1 MSDRADSIDGSGYPL
16 AFQVARGD
24 RANPVLAGGAG
35 DITMRVEAR
44 TMVGHQ
50 KEALVTEG
58 EGGDAWRLVSDEG
71 PNLKGTDLAPF
82 PLAFYNAALHA
93 DFLQRALALG
103 RAHGVTFDSL
113 SAALDNHYTFTG
125 SFFKGTGKGTA
136 DPVTVRVAARSSAA
150 PERVT
155 RVLDAALAASPVHAA
170 FSTPMVNVFAL
181 YVNSRR
187 CPVKRVSPSTS
198 ADAIDPFLAHRKAPA
213 PLAGRAGTEPLI
225 TRLDPDPND
234 ERPKLIAPEG
244 FVPILIRGTGEVVDP
259 AGVVAATAL
268 PASPGARFRMLADA
282 RPAPRRAPTPLALA
296 AAGVAFCYMTQLSR
310 YVEHRKHKVHGI
322 RVVQTNRFS
331 VAGRADDYSLR
342 GGGAPFETHV
352 FLNADEPDDLMQT
365 LLEIAENTCYLHA
378 ALRSKLP
385 GRVEAALNGAAL
397 TSV

>member
-1 MSDRADSIDGSGYPL
+1 MHRDAESIISAGYPL
-16 AFQVARGD
+16 GFPVARGA
-24 RANPVLAGGAG
+24 RPSPVLAGGAG

-44 TMVGHQ
+44 TLGGHQ

-82 PLAFYNAALHA
+82 PLAFFNAAMHA

-103 RAHGVTFDSL
+103 RTHGVTFDSL
-113 SAALDNHYTFTG
+113 TAELDNYYTFSG

-136 DPVTVRVAARSSAA
+136 DPVTVRVAAKSAA
-150 PERVT
+150 SPERVR

-170 FSTPMVNVFAL
+170 FATPLVNVFAL
-181 YVNSRR
+181 YVNGRR
-187 CPVKRVSPSTS
+187 CPVKRVAASTS
-198 ADAIDPFLAHRKAPA
+198 ADAVDPFLAHRKAPA
-213 PLAGRAGTEPLI
+213 PLAGAEGNTPII

-244 FVPILIRGTGEVVDP
+244 FVPILIRGRSEVVDL

-268 PASPGARFRMLADA
+268 PASPGARFRLLADA
-282 RPAPRRAPTPLALA
+282 RPAPRHAPTPLALA

-331 VAGRADDYSLR
+331 VSGRAEDFSLR
-342 GGGAPFETHV
+342 GGVAPFETHV

-378 ALRSKLP
+378 ALRSALP
-385 GRVEAALNGAAL
+385 GRVEAALNGAVL
-397 TSV
+397 NG